1 MALIK
6 REILTSLEVLY
17 TKLIRESFL
26 VLPKRYFS
34 KYGVFA
40 IKMSV

>member
-17 TKLIRESFL
+17 TKLVLVISCFAKKMLFKIRSF
-26 VLPKRYFS
+26 RY
-34 KYGVFA
+34 
-40 IKMSV
+40 